1 MTLEDKRKNRQAI
14 YRIDEK
20 IEEIL
25 TKRFTARLLTG
36 TFTILII
43 AAVACFTHIMGVCQ

>member
-1 MTLEDKRKNRQAI
+1 MTLEEKRRNREAI
-14 YRIDEK
+14 RRDEEM